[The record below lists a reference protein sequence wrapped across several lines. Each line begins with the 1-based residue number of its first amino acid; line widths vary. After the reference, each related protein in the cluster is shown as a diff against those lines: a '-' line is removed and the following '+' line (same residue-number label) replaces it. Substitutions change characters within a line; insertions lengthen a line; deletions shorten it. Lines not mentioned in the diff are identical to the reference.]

1 MLAKLMELAGV
12 AHKPPE
18 LKFNPHT
25 IVEKGFVIDTATG
38 EVIGN
43 HVDPTEGA
51 FGGGRPIW
59 VYDRSI
65 RFAHL
70 FNPANIPRQYRSPIL
85 DIFEKLE
92 TQWKSRKEKYLPR
105 KYFLSQALTLKLICA
120 KRDIP
125 CAWKN
130 KAVIRDKKR
139 YKRQNAIFDE
149 LWAFA
154 KL

>member
-1 MLAKLMELAGV
+1 MLAKLMEIAGV
-12 AHKPPE
+12 ASVPPIP
-18 LKFNPHT
+18 LFNPHT
-25 IVEKGFVIDTATG
+25 VIEKGFVIDTSTG

-43 HVDPTEGA
+43 HIDPTEGA

-105 KYFLSQALTLKLICA
+105 KYFLSQALTLRLICA

-125 CAWKN
+125 CAWKT

-139 YKRQNAIFDE
+139 YKRQSAIFDE